1 MKPIFKWTILQR
13 ITSTIWWSIGMFG
26 LIFINMIFYPS
37 FKDQAAELQ
46 KSFENLPEATLQF
59 IGGSSDFF
67 SPVGFLNSQI
77 FFLMLPLILSILVIS
92 LGTSL
97 IAKEEQDKTIES
109 LLARPISRAGLLATK
124 AASGTAILT
133 FVAFIGFATT
143 AITAK
148 VVDLDVSIMK
158 LFLATFACWLLS
170 LSIGAIAYVIAA
182 SGRARGATIGIA
194 TTVALGGYIINSLAG
209 TVTWLENLSK
219 LFPFH
224 YYRSEEILRG
234 TYNWTNI
241 LFFIS
246 VIIVCGYLSYLL
258 FRKRDIG

>member
-1 MKPIFKWTILQR
+1 
-13 ITSTIWWSIGMFG
+13 MFG

-37 FKDQAAELQ
+37 FKDQADELQ
-46 KSFENLPEATLQF
+46 KSFESMSDSALQF
-59 IGGSSDFF
+59 IGGSADFF

-92 LGTSL
+92 LGASL

-109 LLARPISRAGLLATK
+109 LLSRPISRSALLSIKALAGI
-124 AASGTAILT
+124 AILT
-133 FVAFIGFATT
+133 FVTFVGFLTT
-143 AITAK
+143 AITSKA
-148 VVDLDVSIMK
+148 VDLDVNVTKI
-158 LFLATFACWLLS
+158 FLATFACWLLS

-194 TTVALGGYIINSLAG
+194 TTVALGGYIVNSLAG
-209 TVTWLENLSK
+209 TVTWLEKPSL

-224 YYRSEEILRG
+224 YYKSEEILRG
-234 TYNWTNI
+234 TYNWANA

-246 VIIVCGYLSYLL
+246 VIVISSFLSYLL